1 MACKTKQL
9 YLQKNL
15 QSAIKAVK
23 GGKSVSAAA
32 AEFGVPKSTLYGH
45 MHGRIGSGA
54 PTVLEHRDEQQSV
67 ITCPVLAEMGFGIT
81 RPLVERVVAEYVRE
95 NGIANPF
102 ANGTP
107 GKDWWQRF
115 MRRWPALAER
125 KPQHLSKRRAQAAN
139 SECIKAFFD
148 SLEKSFRE
156 GRLILDDPA
165 TSCHSWNC
173 DETAFCTSASSSK
186 LLCKRGAKS
195 LHEVGGGTGREH
207 ITVHV
212 CCSASG
218 ERLPPFILYKGKN
231 LYERWMKGG
240 SAGTVYGI
248 SDSGWMDSANF
259 LSWFS
264 KLFIPAVSHL
274 TTSGP
279 VYLFFDGHHSHI
291 SLGLIRVVNDNN
303 IKLYCLPPNCTHIL
317 QPLDVGVFGPAKK
330 AWPKILKKWK
340 FESKAQIVSK
350 EVFPGLMQEL
360 WATSL
365 TPAHCRS
372 GFRATG
378 ILPLSR
384 DAVTGKL
391 SPSDVFRSTE
401 EQSPMQTLDHISCE
415 ACGHQMRASPHIR
428 TNLRGYFRGVLEV
441 KVRPT
446 GTRSHTRVRVEG
458 EVITSDEFVQL
469 LEKEKQGK
477 GRNKRTQLQETA
489 LMLTKKVHE

>member
-1 MACKTKQL
+1 M
-9 YLQKNL
+9 
-15 QSAIKAVK
+15 K
-23 GGKSVSAAA
+23 GGGGGSVSAAA
-32 AEFGVPKSTLYGH
+32 AEFGVPKSTLYGQTSG

-54 PTVLEHRDEQQSV
+54 PTVLEHRDEQQIV
-67 ITCPVLAEMGFGIT
+67 ITCQVLAEMGFGIT

-165 TSCHSWNC
+165 TSCRIWNC

-186 LLCKRGAKS
+186 LLCKRGERS

-240 SAGTVYGI
+240 PAGTVYGI
-248 SDSGWMDSANF
+248 SDSGWMDGANF

-274 TTSGP
+274 CS
-279 VYLFFDGHHSHI
+279 I
-291 SLGLIRVVNDNN
+291 C
-303 IKLYCLPPNCTHIL
+303 K
-317 QPLDVGVFGPAKK
+317 
-330 AWPKILKKWK
+330 
-340 FESKAQIVSK
+340 
-350 EVFPGLMQEL
+350 
-360 WATSL
+360 
-365 TPAHCRS
+365 
-372 GFRATG
+372 
-378 ILPLSR
+378 
-384 DAVTGKL
+384 
-391 SPSDVFRSTE
+391 
-401 EQSPMQTLDHISCE
+401 
-415 ACGHQMRASPHIR
+415 
-428 TNLRGYFRGVLEV
+428 
-441 KVRPT
+441 
-446 GTRSHTRVRVEG
+446 
-458 EVITSDEFVQL
+458 
-469 LEKEKQGK
+469 
-477 GRNKRTQLQETA
+477 
-489 LMLTKKVHE
+489 